1 MPKAEILSNEPKLDS
16 LKIYL
21 EDESIF
27 NQVTMDESNKAF
39 IKMQDNAEKN
49 AIANGL
55 LDGAKENAKSVI
67 TGLFADQFDPEE
79 YKYEFNFQ

>member
-1 MPKAEILSNEPKLDS
+1 MLQLCYI
-16 LKIYL
+16 
-21 EDESIF
+21 
-27 NQVTMDESNKAF
+27 TTESNKAF

-79 YKYEFNFQ
+79 YKYEFNLQ